1 MLAKIWKKV
10 CIAILVFACLFNVVS
25 KLVHKVSFNKEILSS
40 ENFNKIC
47 NIIYNS
53 IVKKSEFKVYFEY

>member
-25 KLVHKVSFNKEILSS
+25 KLVHKVSFNKEILTSAKYMYDEYKY
-40 ENFNKIC
+40 ENEENVIK
-47 NIIYNS
+47 
-53 IVKKSEFKVYFEY
+53 